1 MAELCYSLLV
11 EPAHATN
18 LCVNLFL
25 IKFCKFMFI
34 LPSEVLLVFLV
45 TIIFFFDVVHII
57 EFDLVDLILAFKE
70 F

>member
-45 TIIFFFDVVHII
+45 TINFFFDVVHII
-57 EFDLVDLILAFKE
+57 EFDLVD
-70 F
+70 